1 MAGEVTNIH
10 PSVFQRFIH
19 RLLMLRWVS
28 AFLAKVL
35 YRLDKFLFRLT
46 RGRFVIT
53 RLAGLPIIQLTTT
66 GAKTGQARTMPLVG
80 IPDGEKIAL
89 VASNF
94 GQKRHPGWYHN
105 LKVNPVCLV
114 RFDGKARNYI
124 AHEANDVEHEK
135 YFLLAISYYAG
146 YQKYKERAAPRKIPV
161 IVLEPK
167 R

>member
-1 MAGEVTNIH
+1 MAGEVANIH
-10 PSVFQRFIH
+10 PGSFQKLIH
-19 RLLMLRWVS
+19 RFLMLSWVS
-28 AFLAKVL
+28 AFLARVL
-35 YRLDKFLFRLT
+35 YRLDKFLLRLT

-89 VASNF
+89 IASNF
-94 GQKRHPGWYHN
+94 GQKHHPGWYYN
-105 LKVNPVCLV
+105 LKVNPICLV
-114 RFDGKARNYI
+114 RFDGRARNYI
-124 AHEANDVEHEK
+124 AHEASDTEHEK
-135 YFLLAISYYAG
+135 YFQLASSYYAG

-161 IVLEPK
+161 VVLEPK

>member
-1 MAGEVTNIH
+1 MAGEVANIH
-10 PSVFQRFIH
+10 PRGFKKLIH
-19 RLLMLRWVS
+19 RFLMLKWVS
-28 AFLAKVL
+28 AFLARVL
-35 YRLDKFLFRLT
+35 YRVDKFMFHMS

-53 RLAGLPIIQLTTT
+53 RFAGLPIVQLTTT
-66 GAKTGQARTMPLVG
+66 GARTGRARTMPLVG

-89 VASNF
+89 IASNF
-94 GQKRHPGWYHN
+94 GQKYHPGWYYN

-124 AHEANDVEHEK
+124 AHEATHAEHEK
-135 YFLLAISYYAG
+135 YFQLASSYYAG

-167 R
+167 Q